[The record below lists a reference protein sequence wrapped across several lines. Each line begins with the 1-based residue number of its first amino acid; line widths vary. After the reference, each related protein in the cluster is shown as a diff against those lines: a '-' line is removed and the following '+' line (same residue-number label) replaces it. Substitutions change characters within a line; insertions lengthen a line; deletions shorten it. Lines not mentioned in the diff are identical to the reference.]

1 MRTTRREFFGHTC
14 SAAALAA
21 AQPKAKAGSIKM
33 GLYSITYAG
42 LWYRG
47 RALTL
52 EEVVDR
58 AKQYGYQGVEIGG
71 KRPHGNPLDM
81 PKSRCQQLR
90 KYAADKG
97 IEIFAVAGNNDFSS
111 PIPEHR
117 ECQLVYTRELMRMT
131 ADLGAKILRVF
142 LGWPGVTKVLG
153 QGGRYDHARKVFAVT
168 HQGFTEEQI
177 WEWCREGLQES
188 ARYAREFGI
197 TLALQNHKPVIKD
210 YRDVLRMVRE
220 VDSSNLKVVLD
231 APLMDDK
238 SEAAIRRAAFEV
250 GALQM
255 SSHFGGEYDRAS
267 DGKIVSKGSEIYPYF
282 VRAMLDIGFR
292 GYVSYE
298 LCHPLPVVDGNTVP
312 LEFAEKN
319 AQLAAEFM
327 RGVLADAERAARLK
341 TA

>member
-1 MRTTRREFFGHTC
+1 MSTTRRTFLTG

-21 AQPKAKAGSIKM
+21 AQPKAKAGSIKL

-47 RALTL
+47 RPLTL
-52 EEVVDR
+52 EEVIDR

-81 PKSRCQQLR
+81 PKARCQQLR
-90 KYAADKG
+90 KYAADRG

-117 ECQLVYTRELMRMT
+117 ECQILYTREMMRMT

-142 LGWPGVTKVLG
+142 LGWPGVTKVPG
-153 QGGRYDHARKVFAVT
+153 QGGSYEHARKVFAAE
-168 HQGFTEEQI
+168 HEGFSEEQI
-177 WEWCREGLQES
+177 WDWCRESMKEC
-188 ARYAREFGI
+188 ARYARDFGV

-210 YRDVLRMVRE
+210 YRDVLRMVKE
-220 VDSSNLKVVLD
+220 VDSPNLKVVYD

-238 SEAAIRRAAFEV
+238 SEAAIRKAAFEV
-250 GALQM
+250 GALQTT
-255 SSHFGGEYDRAS
+255 SHFGGEYDRDAS
-267 DGKIVSKGSEIYPYF
+267 GKIVSKGSEIYPYF
-282 VRAMLDIGFR
+282 VRAMLDIGYR
-292 GYVSYE
+292 GYISYE
-298 LCHPLPVVDGNTVP
+298 LCHRLPVVNGNTVG
-312 LEFAEKN
+312 LEYPEKS

-327 RGVLADAERAARLK
+327 RGVIADAEKAPRLK
-341 TA
+341 SA